1 VSVAAPAPQRLRSR
15 PSADTKPPSVQ
26 AVGRRGARSGRSL
39 TGGML
44 WVLTLAGL
52 FGGIVALN
60 VATLRAN
67 LEINRLQDAQQQ
79 VQAQND
85 LLASRVALL
94 SGPARIDVLAA
105 RMGMVQAT
113 PSAGDFLRLTPLRR
127 GARSQPPATPGLSHP
142 RAHAGTPRHSA
153 PSRGFSTR
161 GNAGP

>member
-1 VSVAAPAPQRLRSR
+1 MSVAAPAPQRLRPR
-15 PSADTKPPSVQ
+15 RSADAQPRE
-26 AVGRRGARSGRSL
+26 ARAAGRRQARSAPKL

-44 WVLTLAGL
+44 WVLTLAAL

-67 LEINRLQDAQQQ
+67 LQINHLQDAQQQ

-85 LLASRVALL
+85 LLESRVALL

-113 PSAGDFLRLTPLRR
+113 PSAHDFLRLKRLRR
-127 GARSQPPATPGLSHP
+127 GAGTQPARPARHRSHGRRHGHSPPAHVFATG
-142 RAHAGTPRHSA
+142 
-153 PSRGFSTR
+153 
-161 GNAGP
+161 GNARP